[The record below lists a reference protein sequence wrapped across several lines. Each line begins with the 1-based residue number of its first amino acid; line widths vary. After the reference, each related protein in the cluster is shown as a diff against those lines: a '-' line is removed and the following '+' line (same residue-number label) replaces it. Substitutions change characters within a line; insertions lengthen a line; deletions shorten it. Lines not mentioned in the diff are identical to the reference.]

1 MDLDPYFVMFSSI
14 PLVIQLKV
22 NLTLTIAIAIERNL
36 ALFSPFLYRKLP
48 PIYFATFS
56 LFLGF
61 LFAAWDLMLEF
72 VSSPIVRV
80 PNCPALGCFLQDD
93 FRFYWGTSSMV
104 NELCVII
111 LTTTILVKLRRVEKR
126 LRVAKIFL
134 GKESS
139 GFKQGNRI
147 SLGILII
154 SLLFVTLPS
163 VAAGFFRIA
172 GFSFFKTVGL
182 FYIVGLLCAG
192 EMVKSI
198 CFM

>member
-1 MDLDPYFVMFSSI
+1 
-14 PLVIQLKV
+14 
-22 NLTLTIAIAIERNL
+22 
-36 ALFSPFLYRKLP
+36 
-48 PIYFATFS
+48 
-56 LFLGF
+56 
-61 LFAAWDLMLEF
+61 MLEF

-93 FRFYWGTSSMV
+93 FRFYWGTSSMFMGS
-104 NELCVII
+104 CVII

-192 EMVKSI
+192 TCNSLAYLSLNSEMREFAKRLRREVELRLRGARISI
-198 CFM
+198 VNFALK